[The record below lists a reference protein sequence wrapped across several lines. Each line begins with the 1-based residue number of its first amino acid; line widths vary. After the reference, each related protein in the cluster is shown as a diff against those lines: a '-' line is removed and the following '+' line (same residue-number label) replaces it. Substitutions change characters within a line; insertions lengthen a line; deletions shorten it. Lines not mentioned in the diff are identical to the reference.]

1 MNEGIGILIVFVILL
16 ALLHF
21 PIYVWYRIRR
31 NSDWPPSPV
40 TAFLLSFFPSPIGGI
55 LYVHGLLGAV
65 PCLVTLLVIFSEVPG
80 GEAERTM
87 LGASVL
93 AMAVLSSGS
102 ALLQCVLRRRRV
114 TGKATDQIEAT
125 NGKVA

>member
-31 NSDWPPSPV
+31 NSDWPPSP
-40 TAFLLSFFPSPIGGI
+40 IGGI

-65 PCLVTLLVIFSEVPG
+65 PCLVTLLVIFSKVPG

-125 NGKVA
+125 NGEVA